1 MNAIV
6 KHQTRQYIRVEIK
19 SKFMRFIR
27 ISFISLAL
35 SQVNSVL
42 AQNIPANIKI
52 LIPFAPGGPTDIYA
66 RMAAES
72 LRANLKTTVVT
83 DNRPGG
89 NGAVAV
95 NILKSGPSDGSNL
108 LFVSSGMITFNPKI
122 DKSMSY
128 DPQKDLVPIICIAQT
143 DIGIIVANKVPANN
157 FREFINL
164 AKTSNPP
171 LSLGSA
177 GTGNILHAYIELLK
191 DASKVDFL
199 HVPYKGAA
207 PSFSDVLGGQI
218 SGMFISVGL
227 AQPAVQAGKVKL
239 IAVVGKRSPLAPDI
253 PTITEQGVPGVE
265 LLPWFAIMGPR
276 NLPQE
281 MINLIASSIEKSA
294 ENEDFKKKIFAAG
307 ASPMILKGTEFSKMI
322 ANESNTWEKL
332 VAAKK
337 MTLD

>member
-1 MNAIV
+1 MIFKKQTVPGLGVDV
-6 KHQTRQYIRVEIK
+6 KSILMRIIRMI
-19 SKFMRFIR
+19 
-27 ISFISLAL
+27 FISLSLAT
-35 SQVNSVL
+35 VNLVF
-42 AQNIPANIKI
+42 AQSIPVNIKI
-52 LIPFAPGGPTDIYA
+52 LIPFAAGGPTDIYA

-72 LRANLKTTVVT
+72 LRTNLKTTVIT

-95 NILKSGPSDGSNL
+95 NILKSGPTDGSNL

-128 DPQKDLVPIICIAQT
+128 DPQKDLVPIVCIAQT

-164 AKTSNPP
+164 AKISNPP

-207 PSFSDVLGGQI
+207 PSFADVLGGQI

-239 IAVVGKRSPLAPDI
+239 IAVVGKRSALAPEI
-253 PTITEQGVPGVE
+253 PTIAEQGVPGVE

-281 MINLIASSIEKSA
+281 MINQIASSIEKSA
-294 ENEDFKKKIFAAG
+294 ENEDFKKKLFAAG
-307 ASPMILKGTEFSKMI
+307 ASPMILKGAEFSRMI